1 MTSCPQAPTLTP
13 LLPTPQ
19 CQVELLMP
27 PAPPVPPSPARG
39 GEIQLPGHSQDTDE
53 TDGTMVGSGQASK
66 VPLSLSC
73 KLLDSRRP
81 GSSDME
87 ERLSQEREDNMNKP
101 TKEAGE
107 ETFRGNFTEK
117 PRHEPAL
124 HQHVSATARAHDGVG
139 GMRGT
144 QQGGHK
150 WGGTTEGMTGGHD
163 GGQVTSDRQ
172 GRDGVV

>member
-117 PRHEPAL
+117 PRHGSKTK
-124 HQHVSATARAHDGVG
+124 V
-139 GMRGT
+139 
-144 QQGGHK
+144 HK
-150 WGGTTEGMTGGHD
+150 QMNGQRRSGRCTEWNI
-163 GGQVTSDRQ
+163 SDEKK
-172 GRDGVV
+172 